1 MIFFLKE
8 HDMKKKILI
17 YGITGQ
23 DGSYLAENCLK
34 KKFIVHGISRKKSG
48 WDRNLKKLSILNKL
62 KIFKL
67 DRKYKNLNKILL
79 NNYTYIFFLGGQSS
93 VIASYAKLEEET
105 YDSQILPLKLYWKI

>member
-1 MIFFLKE
+1 MVFQE
-8 HDMKKKILI
+8 
-17 YGITGQ
+17 
-23 DGSYLAENCLK
+23 
-34 KKFIVHGISRKKSG
+34 KSG

-105 YDSQILPLKLYWKI
+105 YDSQILPLQIILEDLRIKKNCKTKLMFSSSSEIFGYHKKKT